1 MNFIINGKPHTHT
14 GNGSLIALLSEL
26 QAAPE
31 QVAVMI
37 NNEVIKNSE
46 KSTIS
51 LQEGDEIEIITYAA
65 GG

>member
-1 MNFIINGKPHTHT
+1 MNLIVNGKSHKHT
-14 GNGSLIALLSEL
+14 GDGSLIALLSEL
-26 QAAPE
+26 QANPQ

-37 NNEVIKNSE
+37 NNEVVKNSDKE
-46 KSTIS
+46 TIS